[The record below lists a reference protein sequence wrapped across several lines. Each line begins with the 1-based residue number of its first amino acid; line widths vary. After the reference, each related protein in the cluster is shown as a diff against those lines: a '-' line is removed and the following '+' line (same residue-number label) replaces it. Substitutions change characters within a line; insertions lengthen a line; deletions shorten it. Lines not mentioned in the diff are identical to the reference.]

1 MPRIPLY
8 NQGQGSAVRLQAGQL
23 SRRADVGA
31 FTAPGKA
38 LASLGGTVSD
48 IAFQFGMAEKRAE
61 TDRVYNEALTQYGAQ
76 ADEMAINPA
85 SRTVRGFEIESG
97 EFRRKAL
104 DDINGRADLTKSQKA
119 EISSKIGR
127 MIDRKVSVGRG
138 RVFDKQQTERTAIM
152 NQGIAALISDA
163 SDKTMREE
171 VMGDIGALIETSK
184 QQGLK
189 ISYNMQSIGYEIDR
203 KDFLA
208 DTANTSV
215 DEQGNP
221 VRGIEYFES
230 MLKDAQTGQGKY
242 STYSSTQQEKAV
254 SDIESH
260 LRYLRTDVKSQAADD
275 LKAATSAIILTGDD
289 QGFGQKAVNG
299 LRLAGDESAANEAEI
314 SLEAATGAYSF
325 SRSVAF
331 DSPAQ
336 IEDKMKFQSEV
347 AKQLAATDPIRAE
360 ANLKATTDAMAI
372 RRESIQK
379 DPASYVIRAF
389 QEIHNTPPTR
399 KQILEK
405 QRQMG
410 IADENISL
418 LTGTEVQEISG
429 QIAQSE
435 TPAEITEILS
445 AAAGTGETA
454 SFIMKQ
460 LNASGLSLAINY
472 VGNKPDSPLAS
483 KLLQSARPESITIT
497 RPAAKYQQLG
507 GFVRNNEIVKS
518 HLKSLSGGSYADFSD
533 NSIIGAATDT
543 SSQNKVRQDHI
554 KMIQE
559 FALFLIQEDGLQ
571 LTGPDGVSISDEEM
585 KSYVDAA
592 AQVIN
597 ERYTYIESFPNPQ
610 TSLRLP
616 KQYENPQIIKSISA
630 ALSNEA
636 RNLFE
641 KDIFF
646 ENNTYSE
653 EDREFGM
660 LKTVY
665 YENVKSGYGW
675 IMGADGRTAFMVDN
689 AGGLVFRKGL
699 DGGPVPVSMDI
710 EIAAQFTPTKKPD
723 VTITAEDVEA
733 F

>member
-8 NQGQGSAVRLQAGQL
+8 NQGQGSAVRLEAGQL

-31 FTAPGKA
+31 FTAPGRA
-38 LASLGGTVSD
+38 MASLASQVGQ
-48 IAFQFGMAEKRAE
+48 IANQFGMAEKQKQVDDKDLE
-61 TDRVYNEALTQYGAQ
+61 LS
-76 ADEMAINPA
+76 DEIN
-85 SRTVRGFEIESG
+85 RKLKEIENDIQLDSAGAAKG
-97 EFRRKAL
+97 EVTKYRDELFNRIDGLDMTRNQKRALKNSAFKSISVLGLNAEQKAFARGLGNSAEKAATLYDQKL
-104 DDINGRADLTKSQKA
+104 DLFNSMTPGDARAPIILEELKGIREKAKANGYLHLLPPGYQSEEGTADIISGRATTALLARDDLSIEQIEAGIESLDSQ
-119 EISSKIGR
+119 
-127 MIDRKVSVGRG
+127 
-138 RVFDKQQTERTAIM
+138 FTA
-152 NQGIAALISDA
+152 
-163 SDKTMREE
+163 
-171 VMGDIGALIETSK
+171 GDISPETYRANK
-184 QQGLK
+184 NLLENQIDYLK
-189 ISYNMQSIGYEIDR
+189 
-203 KDFLA
+203 
-208 DTANTSV
+208 
-215 DEQGNP
+215 
-221 VRGIEYFES
+221 
-230 MLKDAQTGQGKY
+230 
-242 STYSSTQQEKAV
+242 
-254 SDIESH
+254 
-260 LRYLRTDVKSQAADD
+260 TDVKSQAQDD
-275 LKAATSAIILTGDD
+275 EKAAVSAIILTGDA
-289 QGFGQKAVNG
+289 QGFDERAIKGY
-299 LRLAGDESAANEAEI
+299 RLAGDESAANNAEI
-314 SLEAATGAYSF
+314 NLGAAESAYQF
-325 SRSVAF
+325 SRNVAF
-331 DSPAQ
+331 DTPAE
-336 IEDKMKFQSEV
+336 IEQKMQFQSDAAREL
-347 AKQLAATDPIRAE
+347 AKTDPIRAE
-360 ANLKATTDAMAI
+360 ANLKATTDAMAT

-379 DPASYVIRAF
+379 DPANYVIRAF
-389 QEIHNTPPTR
+389 KEMYNTEPTR

-429 QIAQSE
+429 QIAQAE

-483 KLLQSARPESITIT
+483 KLLQSARPEAITIT
-497 RPAAKYQQLG
+497 RPAGKYQQLG

-518 HLKSLSGGSYADFSD
+518 HLKSISGGSYADFSD
-533 NSIIGAATDT
+533 NSIVGAATDT

-559 FALFLIQEDGLQ
+559 FALFLIQEDSKQ

-585 KSYVDAA
+585 KSYVDQA
-592 AQVIN
+592 AQVIS

-616 KQYENPQIIKSISA
+616 KQYEHPQIIKSISA

-636 RNLFE
+636 QNLFE

-660 LKTVY
+660 LKKVY